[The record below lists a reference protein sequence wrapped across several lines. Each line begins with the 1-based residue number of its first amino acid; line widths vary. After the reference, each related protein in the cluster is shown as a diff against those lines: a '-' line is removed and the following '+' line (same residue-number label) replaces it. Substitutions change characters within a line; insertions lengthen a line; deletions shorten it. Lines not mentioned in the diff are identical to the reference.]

1 MGHNIFLALSGDKN
15 SKPMNESIIGSKMI
29 VILIKALWY
38 VFLDIP
44 EIPLQRIARSI
55 LAMRLTERVNT

>member
-1 MGHNIFLALSGDKN
+1 
-15 SKPMNESIIGSKMI
+15 MNESIIGSKMI